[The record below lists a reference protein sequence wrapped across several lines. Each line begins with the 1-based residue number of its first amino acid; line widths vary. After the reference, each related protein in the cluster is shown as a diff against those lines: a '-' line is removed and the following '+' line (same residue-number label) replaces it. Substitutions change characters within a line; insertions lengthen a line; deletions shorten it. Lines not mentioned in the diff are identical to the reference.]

1 MSVSEEP
8 YRNDD
13 DANENDDDDAD
24 DNIDEDEL
32 NDDNDENDTNVI
44 IYDNDE
50 PLAEGEIQKEEPK
63 YIVVEDK
70 TNSMTFYT
78 LCTAL
83 EAVWNASTTT
93 SSGSSSG
100 STTSSKS
107 TTRNHQSHAK
117 NRKWSDVQKLWKL
130 LPPKFLQH
138 LQQEEE
144 ETTLSSSHT
153 SRNTTGKST
162 TTTTTTTTTTL
173 PTRTVQSIFPLLR
186 LLLPE
191 KDGSRQFQMAE
202 STIGIMYGNA
212 LGLSSSQ
219 SSKYQMLLHYTDPH
233 YVTST
238 SSSSQQGLGDLSL
251 VVQTVVA
258 TTKTTQPSTYT
269 IGQINAALDV
279 LASLPAQAKQY
290 KSNHDWKKRTMYP
303 PTTNKKLRQSPYSV
317 KELRIQWLRQLND
330 GTFRSPTS
338 SNNHNSNNNNHN
350 DNKNINPGLS
360 PLEHKWLVRILLRK
374 MQYGLVRRFCFVGY
388 MLGIYWPNP
397 QMTRILLNV
406 AFPGCCYGLYLPSF
420 IHSFVSQ

>member
-1 MSVSEEP
+1 MSVVSEEP

-13 DANENDDDDAD
+13 DHDANENDAN

-32 NDDNDENDTNVI
+32 NDDHNDDENDTNVI

-50 PLAEGEIQKEEPK
+50 PLAEGEIEKEEPK
-63 YIVVEDK
+63 YIVVEDR
-70 TNSMTFYT
+70 TNSMSFYT

-83 EAVWNASTTT
+83 EAVWNASSTTT
-93 SSGSSSG
+93 NSSSSG
-100 STTSSKS
+100 STTTTNKSKS
-107 TTRNHQSHAK
+107 HSK

-138 LQQEEE
+138 LQEEDNNTLSIGSSSSSLTSDGTAV
-144 ETTLSSSHT
+144 TTHPIGSSSSHAT
-153 SRNTTGKST
+153 SST
-162 TTTTTTTTTTL
+162 TTTTTTSTTTTP

-303 PTTNKKLRQSPYSV
+303 PTKKLRQSPYSV

-338 SNNHNSNNNNHN
+338 HHNHSTSSSSSNK
-350 DNKNINPGLS
+350 KNNPGLS

-374 MQYGLVRRFCFVGY
+374 MQYGLVRVVDCVFVGL
-388 MLGIYWPNP
+388 MLEIYWFPYIGP
-397 QMTRILLNV
+397 LL
-406 AFPGCCYGLYLPSF
+406 PK
-420 IHSFVSQ
+420 